1 MVTRIS
7 KTQVQAAYRESVLVF
22 RGKKQLVDAVE
33 TLVTEHSM
41 NPGSARDFVNNFKF
55 LMSGEGYNR
64 TLNGYATTYF
74 LAEIEKEFG
83 AEALQTA
90 LRAVDSH
97 IKYYDGLNHGRL
109 RNIRGI
115 YDNFIKRLSSSPRLE
130 ARDDFET
137 QVARSLADSAS
148 NRSAR
153 LRVAPKIPATLSQTI
168 TIFNRNPDVVAEVL
182 LRASGVCER
191 CKKPAPFKRSKD
203 GTPYLEIHHKVQL
216 AHHGEDTVENAMAVC
231 PNCHRELHFG

>member
-1 MVTRIS
+1 
-7 KTQVQAAYRESVLVF
+7 
-22 RGKKQLVDAVE
+22 
-33 TLVTEHSM
+33 
-41 NPGSARDFVNNFKF
+41 
-55 LMSGEGYNR
+55 
-64 TLNGYATTYF
+64 
-74 LAEIEKEFG
+74 
-83 AEALQTA
+83 
-90 LRAVDSH
+90 
-97 IKYYDGLNHGRL
+97 L

-148 NRSAR
+148 NPSAR
-153 LRVAPKIPATLSQTI
+153 LRVAPKIPATSSQTI